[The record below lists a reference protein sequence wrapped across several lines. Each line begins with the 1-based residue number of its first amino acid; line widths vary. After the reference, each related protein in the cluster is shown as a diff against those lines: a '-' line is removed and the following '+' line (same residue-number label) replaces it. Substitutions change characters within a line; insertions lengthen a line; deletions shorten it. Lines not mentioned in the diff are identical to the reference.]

1 MEKGLQEDDTRLEVD
16 VAVIGNG
23 PAGIALSYMLSGHW
37 PYFTGD
43 HPHPYLAHKLNQ
55 TPQTSLLQQDLEE
68 LSDGLEGRSN
78 NPVSVLF
85 DTLMRPNADIGEDHA
100 PSLTWTHDPSRAIS
114 HVVIGNGKPGGSWH
128 HMQPDLETVSLGHW
142 LELPGYP
149 FNQWKVETQ
158 NQISEVKKVP
168 IKGTKK
174 RALLG
179 EVAQY
184 YEDYVVNMGLE
195 KNFLNRV
202 EVVGAM
208 DIRKSKVNNKP
219 SIFESQCSNSSQ
231 SSSLSS
237 SPGLYSPSHMTNM
250 PSTELLRSLQEDI
263 GHQHLADG
271 AFEEHL
277 LVAAGDNICRVDSG
291 TSVEEVVHI
300 RVPQQSDEHAKM
312 PGDHD
317 MSPVRGT
324 CIEVC
329 EDHREGDSVPFQ
341 IQPFT
346 SDSEP
351 QQIEC
356 FPESNCCCLSDPDDS
371 GVFCLEAKKLKP
383 DCRWCI
389 RGRQKSSQDADSSR
403 DGRKCVK
410 ILAKKLVL
418 ACGVGRHRKLGIP
431 GEDLPFIHHQ
441 YSDLVPAVDQGTCA
455 CSQSDPILVV
465 GAGLSAADAV
475 LLTLKKGTQVIH
487 AFYQDTND
495 PGLIYHKMP
504 PSMYQEY
511 RHVFALMQGKTRND
525 NYTPL
530 PKHKVIEFKQDGTCR
545 LKNTDKEYEVDLK
558 ISLCYVLIGNEADL
572 RFLPQRLTSTLGVKA
587 NSPIHP
593 KLNPIDI
600 HPYSFQSDAIP
611 SLYAVGPLVGD
622 NFVRFVLGGAL
633 GIVHHIV
640 NSNRS

>member
-1 MEKGLQEDDTRLEVD
+1 M
-16 VAVIGNG
+16 
-23 PAGIALSYMLSGHW
+23 
-37 PYFTGD
+37 
-43 HPHPYLAHKLNQ
+43 
-55 TPQTSLLQQDLEE
+55 EE

-100 PSLTWTHDPSRAIS
+100 PSLTWTHDPSRTIP
-114 HVVIGNGKPGGSWH
+114 HVVIGSGKPGGSWH

-149 FNQWKVETQ
+149 FNQWKMENH
-158 NQISEVKKVP
+158 NQTSSIRNVSIERTG
-168 IKGTKK
+168 IKRK

-184 YEDYVVNMGLE
+184 YEDYVAKMGLE
-195 KNFLNRV
+195 KNFLNGV

-208 DIRKSKVNNKP
+208 DFRRSKVNNKP
-219 SIFESQCSNSSQ
+219 SVLKSQCSSSSR

-237 SPGLYSPSHMTNM
+237 SPGLYSPSHATNM
-250 PSTELLRSLQEDI
+250 LSTELLRSLQEDV
-263 GHQHLADG
+263 GYQRLADG

-277 LVAAGDNICRVDSG
+277 FAAAADNIIRIDSG
-291 TSVEEVVHI
+291 TSVGEVGHTI
-300 RVPQQSDEHAKM
+300 SQQSNEHAKM
-312 PGDHD
+312 PGD

-324 CIEVC
+324 EVC
-329 EDHREGDSVPFQ
+329 GGHRESDSVPFQ

-346 SDSEP
+346 TDSEP

-356 FPESNCCCLSDPDDS
+356 FPETNCCCLSDPDDL

-383 DCRWCI
+383 EYRWCI
-389 RGRQKSSQDADSSR
+389 RGRRKSSQDADGSCNE
-403 DGRKCVK
+403 GKCVK

-418 ACGVGRHRKLGIP
+418 ACGVGQHRKLGVP
-431 GEDLPFIHHQ
+431 GENLPFIHYQ
-441 YSDLVPAVDQGTCA
+441 YSDLVPVVDQNT
-455 CSQSDPILVV
+455 CSQRDPILIV

-475 LLTLKKGTQVIH
+475 LLALKRGVRVIH
-487 AFYQDTND
+487 AFYQDADD
-495 PGLIYHKMP
+495 PALIYHKMP

-511 RHVFALMQGKTRND
+511 RHIFALMRGKTTND

-530 PKHKVIEFKQDGTCR
+530 PKHKVVEFKQDGTCR
-545 LKNTDKEYEVDLK
+545 LKSTDSEREVELK
-558 ISLCYVLIGNEADL
+558 IFSCHVLIGSEADL

-593 KLNPIDI
+593 KLNPVDI
-600 HPYSFQSDAIP
+600 HPYSFQSDSVP

-633 GIVHHIV
+633 GTTHHIV
-640 NSNRS
+640 NNNRSKDV